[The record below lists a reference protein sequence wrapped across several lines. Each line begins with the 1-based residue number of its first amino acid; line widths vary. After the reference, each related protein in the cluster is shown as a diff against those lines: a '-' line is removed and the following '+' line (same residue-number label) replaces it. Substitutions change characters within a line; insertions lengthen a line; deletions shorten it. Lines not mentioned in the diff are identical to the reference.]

1 MPWPRMFM
9 RMAVALLVLCC
20 NWIHTDSA
28 TSAGVAESTTHEG
41 KDQGRTV
48 FRAPLLNNPPTL
60 DPAQVKDIYGV
71 TVIQQLYDGLVK
83 FDADLFVTP
92 ALAESW
98 QVEDGGRTYRF
109 FLRKNA
115 LFHNG
120 RHVNSKDV
128 LFSLSRLLRVDP
140 PPSILPYLLKI
151 EGAKDFHEHKAEEVS
166 GLQAVDDR
174 TILVRL
180 SEPYVPFI
188 VALGMYQ
195 AKIVPRE
202 IVESDPI
209 RFGMEPV
216 GSGPFRFMSWEKNKT
231 IRLQGFPDYYEGKPR
246 LDEIE
251 FSIYPGISI
260 DEVWADFQSGKLDQM
275 QVYGKNYERLK
286 GKKDLQWVR
295 RPSLSLQFYG
305 FNCKHPLLAN
315 RDLRL
320 ALGKAI
326 DRERLIAE
334 AYSGQFQAAGGI
346 LSPGL
351 PGYKPRGSRT
361 GEKLTKAEE
370 VIEKAPGT
378 EQPEAS
384 IQIEIVSNSQ
394 SLLAQAELEF
404 VRKSWERM
412 GIDLQIKYIPDWAQ
426 FEEHLRSDSLQIYR
440 YAWFADIPDA
450 DDILRPLFSSQS
462 QFNYM
467 RYENEEVDRMLQEA
481 LAIVDPVERAAVYQ
495 RIEETILEAC
505 PLIPLI
511 HISVDYVYQPNVQG
525 IEANALGVHTMP
537 LNRIWLKG
545 SSER

>member
-1 MPWPRMFM
+1 M
-9 RMAVALLVLCC
+9 RMVIALLVLCC
-20 NWIHTDSA
+20 NGIQHIDSA
-28 TSAGVAESTTHEG
+28 TGAGVAESTAHEG
-41 KDQGRTV
+41 KDHGRLI

-98 QVEDGGRTYRF
+98 RVEDGGKTYRF

-120 RHVNSKDV
+120 RLVDSKDV

-140 PPSILPYLLKI
+140 PPTILPHLLKI
-151 EGAKDFHEHKAEEVS
+151 EGANDFHDHKAEAIS

-174 TILVRL
+174 TILIRL

-216 GSGPFRFMSWEKNKT
+216 GSGPFKFMSWEQNKV
-231 IRLQGFPDYYEGKPR
+231 IRLQGFADYYEGKPR

-251 FSIYPGISI
+251 FAIFPGISI
-260 DEVWADFQSGKLDQM
+260 DEVWTDFQSGKLDQM

-286 GKKDLQWVR
+286 EKKDLQWVR

-315 RDLRL
+315 RDLRQ
-320 ALGKAI
+320 ALSNAI
-326 DRERLIAE
+326 DREKLIAE

-351 PGYKPRGSRT
+351 PGYKPQGLRT
-361 GEKLTKAEE
+361 GGEITKAEGVTE
-370 VIEKAPGT
+370 QSPGT
-378 EQPEAS
+378 ERPEAS
-384 IQIEIVSNSQ
+384 IQIELVSNSQ
-394 SLLAQAELEF
+394 SPLAQAELEF
-404 VRKSWERM
+404 VRKSWERV
-412 GIDLQIKYIPDWAQ
+412 GIDLRIKYIPDWAQ
-426 FEEHLRSDSLQIYR
+426 FKEHLRSDSLQIYR
-440 YAWFADIPDA
+440 YAWFADIPDP

-481 LAIVDPVERAAVYQ
+481 LAIVDPVERATVYQ
-495 RIEETILEAC
+495 RIEET
-505 PLIPLI
+505 
-511 HISVDYVYQPNVQG
+511 
-525 IEANALGVHTMP
+525 
-537 LNRIWLKG
+537 
-545 SSER
+545 